1 MKKIFKKSL
10 AIMVSAAICL
20 TALIGCLSVSAAT
33 RGEGTFTVGSV
44 SGKPGASVT
53 VPIELKYTSG
63 GEGMGIAASLFDVSY
78 NTNALT
84 IKGIAPG
91 EDATYTPD
99 LDGVPGGEDVPPQD
113 IYTVEYRSTDGETIS
128 VVDGAVRILAI
139 PADNETVLTSMTV
152 NLTFTINE
160 GAAAQDYAITITEQQ
175 TCDYGQATPDEF
187 GSFTY
192 ANNEEFIEMSITN
205 GKVTVEGATG
215 PVLDE
220 NISATLGAGLADTV
234 FMSFKISKASLSQYS
249 DFYLVVNRKTKDADW
264 NFVDADPFYINKSDL
279 GGNYLLETETDY
291 WFYYRGTELFSLS
304 VPINAVLYCKD
315 AEGNVVAYSNTFS
328 STLSDLLKDLY
339 TNAKSKNNAKLA
351 TAITDTLV
359 AGDEAQKYF
368 TQSKPDSDY
377 AKLESPI
384 AGFSAIDAT
393 AELGELNAIDIPYD
407 GDSDAD
413 LTLGAG
419 VAESPFI
426 SAYLSNLPAESN
438 IDSYSVEFSYYD
450 SIAKKTITSTT
461 NGADMLPNTDS
472 TRFYSYFRSLAIYAS
487 NADVTVKVFKDD
499 LQLGTAHYSFEQFV
513 SLKKDDARLGKVI
526 TALGKLGQSFRVL
539 KGI

>member
-1 MKKIFKKSL
+1 
-10 AIMVSAAICL
+10 MVSAAICL

-33 RGEGTFTVGSV
+33 RGKGTFTVGKI
-44 SGKPGASVT
+44 SGKAGASVT

-63 GEGMGIAASLFDVSY
+63 GEGMGIAASLFDVSFD
-78 NTNALT
+78 TDALT
-84 IKGIAPG
+84 ITDIAAG
-91 EDATYTPD
+91 EDATYDPD
-99 LDGVPGGEDVPPQD
+99 VEDKPGGGNVPPQD
-113 IYTVEYRSTDGETIS
+113 IYTVEYRSNGETIS
-128 VVDGAVRILAI
+128 VVDGAVRILAMPAYNETV
-139 PADNETVLTSMTV
+139 PADSETVLTSMTV
-152 NLTFTINE
+152 NLTFTIKE
-160 GAAAQDYAITITEQQ
+160 GAAAQDYAITITKQQ
-175 TCDYGQATPDEF
+175 TCDYGQATPDEL
-187 GSFTY
+187 GKFTY
-192 ANNEEFIEMSITN
+192 ADDEEFIKMSITD
-205 GKVTVEGATG
+205 GKVTVEDATG
-215 PVLDE
+215 SVLDE

-315 AEGNVVAYSNTFS
+315 AEGNVVAHSNTFS

-351 TAITDTLV
+351 TAIIDTLV
-359 AGDEAQKYF
+359 AGDEAQKFF
-368 TQSKPDSDY
+368 TKSKPDSDY
-377 AKLESPI
+377 GKLESPI
-384 AGFSAIDAT
+384 AGFSTEIEIDAT
-393 AELGELNAIDIPYD
+393 DKLGELNAIDIPYD
-407 GDSDAD
+407 VDSDAD

-461 NGADMLPNTDS
+461 NGADMLENTDS

-513 SLKKDDARLGKVI
+513 SLKKDDPRLGKVI